1 MMALDAAH
9 ETILRLSTRVT
20 QWDNL
25 SPNKSQSTE
34 SHSHNFERA
43 KSQSYFLI
51 WKKTLNKMSQ
61 DKKSQLVYSWG

>member
-34 SHSHNFERA
+34 SHSHNFERTKSHSHIFSFGKKHRTKCHRA
-43 KSQSYFLI
+43 KSHS
-51 WKKTLNKMSQ
+51 
-61 DKKSQLVYSWG
+61 